1 MFNKF
6 IGSAIVIACPLLAIN
21 SFAYELALIPE
32 DIDLAVG
39 FAPGSPVSE
48 NKPGETAND
57 PSHSMND
64 FTQLSVIGP
73 KYYSANNIAGLSVDQ
88 KVQKA
93 TVQFQPSAWGE
104 TYRLD
109 IYYNGKFVGSGVSD
123 GTNKVDI
130 LNFLDSGKVRIKVKK
145 INLSFEKTSD

>member
-48 NKPGETAND
+48 NKAGETAND

-73 KYYSANNIAGLSVDQ
+73 KYYSANNIAGLSV
-88 KVQKA
+88 K
-93 TVQFQPSAWGE
+93 QPSPA
-104 TYRLD
+104 T
-109 IYYNGKFVGSGVSD
+109 
-123 GTNKVDI
+123 
-130 LNFLDSGKVRIKVKK
+130 
-145 INLSFEKTSD
+145 